1 MHKLQWASETSTV
14 HNDVLGEDIECTKY
28 TADYSYKYNGTTIV
42 SLTFTVTHISKI
54 MGFDLF
60 SANWSSVDRPVKI
73 PLPHS
78 CASVEEA
85 KDACLSV
92 LHSILWN
99 LKFDIEA
106 KTKTNTLTKLETKNS
121 FGCPHGYSE
130 CICSPEYIA
139 TNYPDWY
146 KELGSPTI
154 CDIYE
159 MGQCQNGEHFDDE
172 DK

>member
-1 MHKLQWASETSTV
+1 MYELEWTSETSTF
-14 HNDVLGEDIECTKY
+14 HNDVLGEDIEYTEY
-28 TADYSYKYNGTTIV
+28 TADYSYKYNNITIV
-42 SLTFTVTHISKI
+42 FLTFTVTHISKV

-60 SANWSSVDRPVKI
+60 SAKWSSVGRPVEI

-92 LHSILWN
+92 LHSILCS
-99 LKFDIEA
+99 LQIDIEV
-106 KTKTNTLTKLETKNS
+106 KSRTSTLTKLETKDS
-121 FGCPHGYSE
+121 FSCPHGYSV
-130 CICSPEYIA
+130 CINSPEYIA

-154 CDIYE
+154 CNIYE
-159 MGQCQNGEHFDDE
+159 LGQCPNGEHFDIE